1 MRKIL
6 VFGVLFWGDQLIL
19 EIEKF
24 VCEWHRNTKITF
36 QSIKSVK
43 TLNNTFTMW
52 GNLYWGSSTLH
63 YFEIGKRYHV
73 TLFNSLKITTRYF
86 VNSNVTCTVGIFCY
100 GFSCQYSMLHKLE
113 VFIPILI
120 YQSVLQAVQIYG
132 NTIS

>member
-6 VFGVLFWGDQLIL
+6 VFGVLFWRDQLIL

-73 TLFNSLKITTRYF
+73 TLFNSLKITTLLIQMWPAQLESFVMDFLVNIACYTTWRFLFRSWFIKVYHKRYKF
-86 VNSNVTCTVGIFCY
+86 T
-100 GFSCQYSMLHKLE
+100 
-113 VFIPILI
+113 
-120 YQSVLQAVQIYG
+120 G